1 MKSLQIADGG
11 EAVEKREPFYT
22 VGGKVN
28 GYSHCGKQYGGVH
41 KEQINQD
48 GSGQAI
54 SMHGLLLLP
63 HILQIHGYITAKINY
78 STAHTCHNVPAWP
91 RTTFV
96 L

>member
-1 MKSLQIADGG
+1 MGTATVENSMEVYVKSKLT
-11 EAVEKREPFYT
+11 K
-22 VGGKVN
+22 
-28 GYSHCGKQYGGVH
+28 
-41 KEQINQD
+41 NQD
-48 GSGQAI
+48 GSGQAL

-63 HILQIHGYITAKINY
+63 HILQIHGYVTAKITY